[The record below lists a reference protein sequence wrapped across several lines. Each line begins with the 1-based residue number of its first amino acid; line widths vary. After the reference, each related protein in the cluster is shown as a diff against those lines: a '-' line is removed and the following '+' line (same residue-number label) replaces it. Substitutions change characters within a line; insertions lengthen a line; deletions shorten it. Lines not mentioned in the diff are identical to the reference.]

1 MLRLLFLGLVLGAIF
16 AAITRKPRL
25 KRVLWAA
32 VLVIAAYG
40 LLKATGVVEAI
51 APARDGVF

>member
-16 AAITRKPRL
+16 AAITRNPQL
-25 KRVLWAA
+25 KRALWVAA
-32 VLVIAAYG
+32 LVVAAYG
-40 LLKATGVVEAI
+40 LMKATGVVEAI